1 MAERK
6 KNSGRAPPF
15 KKGQSKTPG
24 SGRKKGTPNKSTVAV
39 KEALQAAF
47 DGIGGV
53 GHLTKFAKASP
64 EEFYKLWVKMLP
76 QEVKNTVAM
85 DPSVMAAIEEGRKR
99 VAKPSGRD

>member
-1 MAERK
+1 MATRK

-15 KKGQSKTPG
+15 KKGQPKTPG
-24 SGRKKGTPNKSTVAV
+24 SGRKKGTPNKNTVAV

-47 DGIGGV
+47 AGIGGV
-53 GHLTKFAKASP
+53 EQLTKFAKSNP

-85 DPSVMAAIEEGRKR
+85 DPSVLAAIEEGRKR
-99 VAKPSGRD
+99 VAKPSE